1 MTSHEALGE
10 WLSNG
15 DDGRIAR
22 VSAGTLKHE
31 ETSWC
36 AFEEIFKWFLAAEE
50 DDEPIEMRQFELC
63 ALFTSTCV

>member
-50 DDEPIEMRQFELC
+50 DDEPIEM
-63 ALFTSTCV
+63 